1 MLKARKMTNKAKE
14 QSVQTHRSTT
24 RAKKL
29 RNLMY
34 QKGNQ
39 QIPKYHQKN

>member
-1 MLKARKMTNKAKE
+1 MSKAKRMTNKAKE

-39 QIPKYHQKN
+39 RIQKYHQKN